1 MGKKTL
7 CGRSRWGKS
16 IDSFLSFFGVDTSNL
31 IGSGVEAEVFALTKE
46 TVLRVNR
53 KGSDK
58 SDVAARIKLLNGM
71 NSGSKH
77 VQFEIPSVT
86 DFGFKF
92 GLHFTIENR
101 LSGIPL
107 SDGLKQQSGSKREA
121 LIDDYLEKSTQLS
134 RLLIGDVEYGEL
146 GLGEPISNPCFKE
159 FLRQRAQQ
167 SLDVCQLDVDLENIL
182 DAIGNPS
189 QPELVHL
196 DYCPSN
202 VMCSEGKITSVLD
215 FGGTTIAGS
224 AAFNPIV
231 ANAFLD
237 PTITPVA
244 SEDDHHQALDWLD
257 GLGQSESNL
266 AMKKWLAAYWSFCG
280 KDKDLPLFKWCR
292 RTLNV

>member
-1 MGKKTL
+1 M
-7 CGRSRWGKS
+7 
-16 IDSFLSFFGVDTSNL
+16 
-31 IGSGVEAEVFALTKE
+31 
-46 TVLRVNR
+46 LRVNR
-53 KGSDK
+53 KGSVK
-58 SDVAARIKLLNGM
+58 SDVAARIELLNRM
-71 NSGSKH
+71 NSGSQH
-77 VQFEIPSVT
+77 GRFEIPSVV

-92 GLHFTIENR
+92 GFDFTIEKR

-107 SDGLKQQSGSKREA
+107 SDELKQVSGSKRAA
-121 LIDDYLEKSTQLS
+121 LIDDYLKVSTQLS
-134 RLLIGDVEYGEL
+134 RLFIGDGAYGEL
-146 GLGEPISNPCFKE
+146 GLGEPIRNPRFKE

-182 DAIGNPS
+182 DAIDNPS

-202 VMCSEGKITSVLD
+202 VMNSEGKITGVLD

-224 AAFNPIV
+224 SAFNPIV
-231 ANAFLD
+231 ATAFLD

-244 SEDDHHQALDWLD
+244 TGNDHHQALDWLD
-257 GLGQSESNL
+257 GLGQSESTL
-266 AMKKWLAAYWSFCG
+266 ATKKWLAAYWSFCG